1 MFFEI
6 RIWKESESAIKLP
19 DVSWSLK
26 GDNSLRH
33 IVQVLTK
40 NHFFGWSNWSDKD
53 QFHSPY
59 TANVCLET
67 STPSLHAARW
77 SSKNKWMWDVVLSM
91 IWTIF
96 INAETLRISYL
107 FETPTKAFFLF
118 SFFFSILFSSK
129 DLLFDCKSY
138 HWGKKIITN
147 NNK

>member
-26 GDNSLRH
+26 GDNSVRH

-40 NHFFGWSNWSDKD
+40 NHFFGWSNWSAKIN
-53 QFHSPY
+53 FIHR
-59 TANVCLET
+59 
-67 STPSLHAARW
+67 TPQTFVWKLQPH
-77 SSKNKWMWDVVLSM
+77 LSM
-91 IWTIF
+91 LQGDLQR
-96 INAETLRISYL
+96 INECEMWFYQWFEPFSLMHKLLEYLICLKLLRRL
-107 FETPTKAFFLF
+107 LFLF

-138 HWGKKIITN
+138 HWGKKN